1 MIIWL
6 ASYPKSGNTWV
17 RSILTSLIYSKN
29 GIFKAELLKKI
40 INFPNK
46 IHYKNLTS
54 DFYNFNETLKY
65 STIAQDILNQDK
77 KIKIFKTHHLNCK
90 INNYDFTNR
99 KNTLATI
106 YIIRDP
112 RNVITSIANH
122 YSKSILEAKDF
133 MFTPRFIGGSKK
145 NNISI
150 ENDLKILIGTWA
162 EHYNFWKKNDRYL
175 LIKYENLINDF
186 NNELKKIVNFLK
198 NFVDFDFNEI
208 VEKNI
213 INTTSFINLQ
223 KIEDSGEF
231 DENAFQSTGIKKKF
245 FKLGP
250 NNRWENLLNK
260 NVREEIEKKFYNEM
274 KELNYI

>member
-40 INFPNK
+40 ISFPNK

-198 NFVDFDFNEI
+198 NFIDFDFNEI
-208 VEKNI
+208 IEKNI